1 MKSHLEYFHLCVKFS
16 KTIKMIRYLDY
27 IYSAVRK
34 HLCTI
39 FFVKFIGISR
49 YPRHYESA
57 VCLHFYISHH
67 SHFSDYEYVDINRMM
82 VSGNYK
88 KAGRSW
94 VWEHFHQSPTSQDV
108 HGKNKWVCLHCSR
121 EFSQNTS
128 TGNLAFHLA
137 GSHNLIKPNL

>member
-1 MKSHLEYFHLCVKFS
+1 
-16 KTIKMIRYLDY
+16 
-27 IYSAVRK
+27 
-34 HLCTI
+34 
-39 FFVKFIGISR
+39 
-49 YPRHYESA
+49 
-57 VCLHFYISHH
+57 
-67 SHFSDYEYVDINRMM
+67 MM
-82 VSGNYK
+82 VSGKYK

-137 GSHNLIKPNL
+137 GSHNLIKPSL

>member
-1 MKSHLEYFHLCVKFS
+1 
-16 KTIKMIRYLDY
+16 MITFIQLLGS
-27 IYSAVRK
+27 IYAP
-34 HLCTI
+34 I

-49 YPRHYESA
+49 YPRH
-57 VCLHFYISHH
+57 CLHFYISHY

-137 GSHNLIKPNL
+137 GSHNLIKPSL